1 MSLRLCDNTALQ
13 TRRLHKLRRV
23 FRHFLVFQTIQK
35 NNPGL
40 PCKLVAVCLLS
51 VKVGTVVIHTPQV
64 KRLSAMA
71 SGSEGNFEASFQVL
85 LIAFTWLAGA
95 SRCLNSTQDA

>member
-1 MSLRLCDNTALQ
+1 M
-13 TRRLHKLRRV
+13 
-23 FRHFLVFQTIQK
+23 VFQTIQK

-71 SGSEGNFEASFQVL
+71 SGSEGNFEASR
-85 LIAFTWLAGA
+85 LAGA
-95 SRCLNSTQDA
+95 STQHKVHEKTFEEKVVLVSTHTLISSLAAVYL

>member
-1 MSLRLCDNTALQ
+1 M
-13 TRRLHKLRRV
+13 
-23 FRHFLVFQTIQK
+23 VFQTIQK

-64 KRLSAMA
+64 KQLSAMA

-95 SRCLNSTQDA
+95 STQHKMHEKTFEEKVVLVSTHTLISSLAAVYL